1 MTHIETINFEL
12 YYKADYEKEINI
24 EKELFRGEL
33 YCYLLKQFTKSCL
46 QNLNEKVFSHKK
58 NYTRTITNLLAS
70 WFFTLYQE
78 CDFSFDEFFPSN
90 YMNNNEIIKRI
101 LVDYCS
107 LDEIDDLDSKIENII
122 NDLYKCYESILDKLT
137 KYTDKTTNDYNITI
151 YKNETSY
158 DRNNKK
164 ILFYNFNIS
173 NINFNICNK
182 LSNIINNIMI
192 PVEQYN
198 EMKNRYNNH
207 NNNNDSHMDTII
219 WIILFRYQLLS
230 SNNNQL
236 AVIPSIYNKMINDF
250 NLSVE
255 CFASAVNT
263 SLNYFCSIYYD
274 VEKYFGS
281 IGNFFNIEPIR
292 GVYSFNPPYQYD
304 VISNGIIKIISHMNK
319 TKEKLAFIITI
330 PIWDNEGKQFM
341 LDNNME
347 NNNNIIKY
355 DDFEIINII
364 RNSPY
369 FRGLRMISKEDFTYM
384 DHNFYL
390 FKNKTIQNTY
400 VIIMSNYENNYMDKI
415 NMYNFNL

>member
-1 MTHIETINFEL
+1 MTHIENSNFEL
-12 YYKADYEKEINI
+12 YFKATYNGEINI
-24 EKELFRGEL
+24 DKELFRGEL

-90 YMNNNEIIKRI
+90 YTNNDEIIKRI
-101 LVDYCS
+101 LIDYCS
-107 LDEIDDLDSKIENII
+107 LENIDNLDEKI
-122 NDLYKCYESILDKLT
+122 NNIILDLYKCYESVLDKLV
-137 KYTDKTTNDYNITI
+137 KYNKKNNNISI
-151 YKNETSY
+151 YKNETIY
-158 DRNNKK
+158 DRNSKK
-164 ILFYNFNIS
+164 ILFYNFNIN
-173 NINFNICNK
+173 NINYNICNK

-198 EMKNRYNNH
+198 EMKNRYNNQDF
-207 NNNNDSHMDTII
+207 NQDNIMDTLI

-236 AVIPSIYNKMINDF
+236 AVIPIIYNKMISDF

-255 CFASAVNT
+255 CFASAINS

-274 VEKYFGS
+274 VEQYFGS

-304 VISNGIIKIISHMNK
+304 VISNGIIKIINHMDK

-330 PIWDNEGKQFM
+330 PIWDNEGKQIM

-355 DDFEIINII
+355 DDFEIMGTI
-364 RNSPY
+364 RNSKY
-369 FRGLRMISKEDFTYM
+369 FRGLRMISKDDFTYM

-400 VIIMSNYENNYMDKI
+400 VIVMSNYENDYIDKI
-415 NMYNFNL
+415 NNYNFNL

>member
-1 MTHIETINFEL
+1 MNHIETKNFEL
-12 YYKADYEKEINI
+12 YYKDNINTEINLD
-24 EKELFRGEL
+24 KELFRGEL
-33 YCYLLKQFTKSCL
+33 YCHLLKSFTKSCL
-46 QNLNEKVFSHKK
+46 NNLNEKIFSHKK

-78 CDFSFDEFFPSN
+78 YDFLSDEFFPSN
-90 YMNNNEIIKRI
+90 YKNNDELIKKI
-101 LVDYCS
+101 LKDYCS
-107 LDEIDDLDSKIENII
+107 LDDVIDLDIKIDNII
-122 NDLYKCYESILDKLT
+122 NDLYKCYEGILEKLDKYI
-137 KYTDKTTNDYNITI
+137 KKSNNII
-151 YKNETSY
+151 VYKNETCHE
-158 DRNNKK
+158 RNNKK

-173 NINFNICNK
+173 YIGLTMCNK
-182 LSNIINNIMI
+182 LNNIINNIMI

-198 EMKNRYNNH
+198 EMKNRYNN
-207 NNNNDSHMDTII
+207 NINNDMDTII

-236 AVIPSIYNKMINDF
+236 AVIPSIYNKMITDF

-255 CFASAVNT
+255 CFASAINS
-263 SLNYFCSIYYD
+263 SLDYFCSIYYD

-281 IGNFFNIEPIR
+281 IGNFFNIDPIR

-304 VISNGIIKIISHMNK
+304 VISNGILKIINHMEK
-319 TKEKLAFIITI
+319 TKEKLTFIITI
-330 PIWDNEGKQFM
+330 PIWDNIGKQIM

-355 DDFEIINII
+355 DDFEIMNII
-364 RNSPY
+364 RKSPY
-369 FRGLRMISKEDFTYM
+369 LRGLRMISKDDFTYM

-400 VIIMSNYENNYMDKI
+400 VIIMSNYENNYIDKI
-415 NMYNFNL
+415 NLYNFV